1 MSVRFLYICG
11 CMYVYTLSCICDTQL
26 KAFFFTWLCVS
37 FSRFSVV
44 CLVSSTYR
52 VCIQNVHV
60 CCVFGVTQ
68 PCGIGTSCVRSLA
81 SCFRMLDFVVCV
93 LGKKKKK
100 KGKNKLYDFL
110 SSFVFHFII
119 KSCFK
124 RRTRMF

>member
-100 KGKNKLYDFL
+100 KRQEQIIRFSLVFCFSFHHKKLF
-110 SSFVFHFII
+110 
-119 KSCFK
+119 
-124 RRTRMF
+124 